1 MIPPETARA
10 FLADYH
16 QARGSLKRVV
26 LTIWTARICSDRKI
40 APIGLDAE
48 QIRGELERIADE
60 ADQPVS

>member
-26 LTIWTARICSDRKI
+26 LTIWTARICSDRKVGQ
-40 APIGLDAE
+40 IGPKANR
-48 QIRGELERIADE
+48 IRAELEQLVESE
-60 ADQPVS
+60 AA